1 MNHCQ
6 RERERFS
13 DIMEMYCGSRLGFGA
28 ICLGG
33 VAADATDG
41 WFFRIEKA
49 ISRQLPQKAPE
60 ALMAGIRQIAGAG
73 GADPD
78 QAVLDADAFQF
89 LFRVVPA

>member
-1 MNHCQ
+1 MRLATGLFRYEDSGLLDRTHI
-6 RERERFS
+6 RWFTRVT
-13 DIMEMYCGSRLGFGA
+13 MLEMFQQ
-28 ICLGG
+28 
-33 VAADATDG
+33 TG
-41 WFFRIEKA
+41 WRIEKA

-60 ALMAGIRQIAGAG
+60 GLMAGIRQIAGAG